1 MTHFQIDDCFLEN
14 LGNLHIHDKKIN
26 GSFLDSGF
34 CNDNNIPLEG
44 LDDNNTMS
52 LESLLCDDI
61 DEPDMHKFI
70 RTENDL
76 FFLN

>member
-1 MTHFQIDDCFLEN
+1 MTHFQIDNCFLEN
-14 LGNLHIHDKKIN
+14 LKNLHIYNKKIN

-34 CNDNNIPLEG
+34 CNNNIPLEG

-70 RTENDL
+70 PNKNDL
-76 FFLN
+76 FF